1 MSGCKAFGPQI
12 GSACAFK
19 WDLKAKV
26 DESKGILLPMRGIL
40 LFSKANEH
48 PMADFGHPETRLWS
62 SFGAPGAPEMHNDA
76 LVFQRKSEVSKIL
89 GHKTGVYVHSNG
101 I

>member
-1 MSGCKAFGPQI
+1 M
-12 GSACAFK
+12 
-19 WDLKAKV
+19 
-26 DESKGILLPMRGIL
+26 DESNGILVPMHGIL
-40 LFSKANEH
+40 PFSKANEH

-89 GHKTGVYVHSNG
+89 GHKTAVYVHSNG